1 MSNPGCS
8 YKYLTWH
15 NHSILLLQVEV
26 LLHVSNNL
34 MIVNKVQTE
43 LTRLTPFV
51 LAEYVISTDLKT
63 TLNYRN
69 VKKR

>member
-1 MSNPGCS
+1 M
-8 YKYLTWH
+8 
-15 NHSILLLQVEV
+15 LLLQVEV
-26 LLHVSNNL
+26 LHVSNNL

-43 LTRLTPFV
+43 LSRLTPIV
-51 LAEYVISTDLKT
+51 LAEYIISTDLKI